1 MTSSEGRAVLVLG
14 LVLVLASGCGD
25 KDEVFDC
32 DEDYSM
38 EAFWTDYYEIY
49 CPYLSTCVWEDPDQ
63 YSHEECVE
71 QLSGSWASICDESGF
86 DPCAS
91 WKCIVAWRAEV
102 DALEAEGRLG
112 ECPVKWNFPAGTACG
127 REAMMYAHC
136 NTVEDDGT

>member
-38 EAFWTDYYEIY
+38 EAFWTDYFEIECAY
-49 CPYLSTCVWEDPDQ
+49 NYTCVASDTDEDN
-63 YSHEECVE
+63 YERCVE
-71 QLSGSWASICDESGF
+71 VLTSGSLSSCDESGF

-91 WKCIVAWRAEV
+91 WDCIVAWRAEV

-112 ECPVKWNFPAGTACG
+112 ECDGFWNMPVRGECDRVARMSTS
-127 REAMMYAHC
+127 C
-136 NTVEDDGT
+136 NTVVDE

>member
-38 EAFWTDYYEIY
+38 EAFWTDYHTIY
-49 CPYLSTCVWEDPDQ
+49 CAYEGTCTTQDPEGFDA
-63 YSHEECVE
+63 EECVE
-71 QLSGSWASICDESGF
+71 SRVSTELHWCDESGF

-91 WKCIVAWRAEV
+91 WECIVAWRAEV

-112 ECPVKWNFPAGTACG
+112 ECDGFWNLPTRGACDG
-127 REAMMYAHC
+127 VALMYWDC
-136 NTVEDDGT
+136 NTVVDE